1 LKGTKKPES
10 EQQMTIKEIYRIV
23 LMSLLLSLLPAVA
36 RAQSIAHLE
45 QHGTTK
51 QLIVDGKPFLVLGG
65 ELANT
70 ASSSME
76 YMKPVWPRLAQM
88 HLNTVLTGMTWA
100 QFEPE
105 EGKYDYA
112 LVDDLLA
119 GARRQNLK
127 IIFVWFGSWKN
138 GMSSFAPAWVKADQ
152 NRFPRAQL
160 GSGRSIEV
168 LSTLSEENLKAD
180 SKAYRAFMH
189 HLREVDSDKHT
200 VVMIQVENEVGV
212 LGDSR
217 DRSAAA
223 NEAFARPVPRQL
235 MDYLRAHKTTL
246 RPELKKAL
254 DANGDK
260 ASGNWTEVFGSGMAD
275 EVFMAWNYSHYMN
288 QVTKAGKS
296 EYPVPVF
303 TNTWIVQ
310 PEDRGPGDFPSG
322 GPEPHVL
329 DIWRAGG
336 SDIDLN
342 APDIYLPNFAEW
354 VARFHQNGNTLFVP
368 ESRGD
373 AVGVANAFYAIGEK
387 DSIGYSPF
395 GIDSVTRLLPPSTVT
410 ATSTS
415 VGAAPSGPLDVQNLP
430 LTLGYDILRQLTPL
444 ILEHQGTG
452 SIGAVMLN
460 PGELCQTVAI
470 GNYSITVS
478 KIQNRRS
485 TAVAS
490 TTAEAAP
497 TYAMIIATGSDQYM
511 IAASNAE
518 ITFSPNTPGPPVAG
532 LAQVQAGAYVDGV
545 WVPGRWLNGDD
556 VLLNYK
562 IAEAAATNQSG
573 SGLRFSADGPAIQN
587 VKLYRYK

>member
-1 LKGTKKPES
+1 MSMKDRSSGILTG
-10 EQQMTIKEIYRIV
+10 
-23 LMSLLLSLLPAVA
+23 LMSVVLAA
-36 RAQSIAHLE
+36 TAGAQSIAHLE
-45 QHGTTK
+45 KHGTTT

-70 ASSSME
+70 ASSSTE
-76 YMKPVWPRLAQM
+76 YLKPVWPRLAKM
-88 HLNTVLTGMTWA
+88 HLNTVLTGMSWA

-105 EGKYDYA
+105 EGNYDYA
-112 LVDDLLA
+112 LVDDLLT
-119 GARRQNLK
+119 GARQQNLK

-180 SKAYRAFMH
+180 STAYKAFMH
-189 HLREVDSDKHT
+189 HLHDVDSEKHT
-200 VVMIQVENEVGV
+200 VIMIQIENEVGI

-223 NEAFARPVPRQL
+223 NEAFSGPVPKQL
-235 MDYLRAHKTTL
+235 MDYLQTHKTPL
-246 RPELKKAL
+246 RPELKMNW

-260 ASGNWTEVFGSGMAD
+260 TSGTWIEVFGTRMSD
-275 EVFMAWNYSHYMN
+275 EAFMAWNYARYMN
-288 QVTKAGKS
+288 QVTKAGKA

-310 PEDRGPGDFPSG
+310 PEDRGPGDYPSG
-322 GPEPHVL
+322 CPEPQVL

-336 SDIDLN
+336 PDIDIN

-354 VARFHQNGNTLFVP
+354 VARFHQNGNPLFVP

-373 AVGVANAFYAIGEK
+373 ASGVANAFYAIGEQ
-387 DSIGYSPF
+387 DAIGYSPF
-395 GIDSVTRLLPPSTVT
+395 GIDNAARMQPASTGP
-410 ATSTS
+410 AS
-415 VGAAPSGPLDVQNLP
+415 GAPVEVQNLP
-430 LTLGYDILRQLTPL
+430 LAKGYEVLGQLAPL
-444 ILEHQGTG
+444 ILKYQGTG
-452 SIGAVMLN
+452 SIGGVVLN
-460 PGELCQTVAI
+460 AEQLNQSIVVA
-470 GNYSITVS
+470 NYTITVS
-478 KIQNRRS
+478 KVQNRRS

-490 TTAEAAP
+490 TAAEAAP
-497 TYAMIIATGSDQYM
+497 TYAMMIATGPDEYV
-511 IAASNAE
+511 IAGSNAE
-518 ITFSPNTPGPPVAG
+518 ITFSPSTPGPPIAG
-532 LAQVQAGAYVDGV
+532 LAQVQAGRYENGV

-556 VLLNYK
+556 VVLNYK
-562 IAEAAATNQSG
+562 LAEAAATNQSG
-573 SGLRFSADGPAIQN
+573 SGLRFAADGPTIQN

>member
-1 LKGTKKPES
+1 MNRFSL
-10 EQQMTIKEIYRIV
+10 IF
-23 LMSLLLSLLPAVA
+23 LMLLLLAVTTE
-36 RAQSIAHLE
+36 AQPTAHLE

-76 YMKPVWPRLAQM
+76 YMKPVWPRLANM
-88 HLNTVLTGMTWA
+88 HLNTVLTGMSWA

-119 GARRQNLK
+119 GARQQNLK
-127 IIFVWFGSWKN
+127 VIFVWFGSWKN
-138 GMSSFAPAWVKADQ
+138 GLSSFAPAWVKADQ
-152 NRFPRAQL
+152 QRFPRAQL

-168 LSTLSEENLKAD
+168 LSTLSQENVKAD
-180 SKAYRAFMH
+180 SSAYKAFMH
-189 HLREVDSDKHT
+189 HVREVDSEKHT
-200 VVMIQVENEVGV
+200 VIMIQIENEVGV

-223 NEAFARPVPRQL
+223 NDAFAKPAPKEL
-235 MDYLRAHKTTL
+235 MDYLQAHKATL
-246 RPELKKAL
+246 RPELKNVWE
-254 DANGDK
+254 ANGAK
-260 ASGNWTEVFGSGMAD
+260 TSGSWAEVFGSGMAD
-275 EVFMAWNYSHYMN
+275 EIFMAWNYARYMN
-288 QVTKAGKS
+288 QVTKAGKA

-310 PEDRGPGDFPSG
+310 PEDRGPGDYPSG
-322 GPEPHVL
+322 CPEPHVL

-336 SDIDLN
+336 PDIDIN

-354 VARFHQNGNTLFVP
+354 VARFHQNGNPLFVP

-373 AVGVANAFYAIGEK
+373 ASGIANAFYAIGQH
-387 DSIGYSPF
+387 DAIGYSPF
-395 GIDSVTRLLPPSTVT
+395 GIDSAARLMPAS
-410 ATSTS
+410 
-415 VGAAPSGPLDVQNLP
+415 SGPSLGGPVEAQNLP
-430 LTLGYDILRQLTPL
+430 LAQGYDVLGQLAPL
-444 ILEHQGTG
+444 ILKHQGTG
-452 SIGAVMLN
+452 SIGAVMLSAGQLN
-460 PGELCQTVAI
+460 QSIAV
-470 GNYSITVS
+470 GNYIITVS
-478 KIQNRRS
+478 KVQNRRS

-490 TTAEAAP
+490 SLADAAP
-497 TYAMIIATGSDQYM
+497 SYAMAIATGPDEYV

-518 ITFSPNTPGPPVAG
+518 ITFSPNTPGPPIAG
-532 LAQVQAGAYVDGV
+532 LAQVQAGHYADGT

-562 IAEAAATNQSG
+562 LAEAAATNQSG
-573 SGLRFSADGPAIQN
+573 SGLRFGGDAPTIQTL
-587 VKLYRYK
+587 KLYRYK

>member
-1 LKGTKKPES
+1 
-10 EQQMTIKEIYRIV
+10 M
-23 LMSLLLSLLPAVA
+23 
-36 RAQSIAHLE
+36 
-45 QHGTTK
+45 
-51 QLIVDGKPFLVLGG
+51 
-65 ELANT
+65 N
-70 ASSSME
+70 
-76 YMKPVWPRLAQM
+76 
-88 HLNTVLTGMTWA
+88 LNTVLTGLSWA

-105 EGKYDYA
+105 EGKYDFA
-112 LVDDLLA
+112 LVDGLLA
-119 GARRQNLK
+119 GARQQNLK
-127 IIFVWFGSWKN
+127 IIFVWFGTWKN

-152 NRFPRAQL
+152 KRFPRAQL

-180 SKAYRAFMH
+180 SRAYQAFMH
-189 HLREVDSDKHT
+189 HLRQVDADKHT

-217 DRSAAA
+217 DRSAVA
-223 NEAFARPVPRQL
+223 NEAFARPVPRPL
-235 MDYLRAHKTTL
+235 LDYLHAHQATL

-254 DANGDK
+254 AANGDK
-260 ASGNWTEVFGSGMAD
+260 ASGTWTEVFGSGMAD
-275 EVFMAWNYSHYMN
+275 EVFMAWNYAHYMN

-310 PEDRGPGDFPSG
+310 PEDRGPGDYPSG
-322 GPEPHVL
+322 CPEPHVL

-336 SDIDLN
+336 PDIDLN

-373 AVGVANAFYAIGEK
+373 AIGVANAFYAIGQQ

-395 GIDSVTRLLPPSTVT
+395 GIDSVTRLLPASTT
-410 ATSTS
+410 TPTTTPT
-415 VGAAPSGPLDVQNLP
+415 PSGGTVNVQDLP
-430 LTLGYDILRQLTPL
+430 LTQGYDILRQLTPL
-444 ILEHQGTG
+444 ILEHQGSG
-452 SIGAVMLN
+452 SLGAVLLN
-460 PGELCQTVAI
+460 PGELSQTVAI
-470 GNYSITVS
+470 GNYNVTVS

-497 TYAMIIATGSDQYM
+497 TYAMIIGTGPDQYV

-518 ITFSPNTPGPPVAG
+518 ITFSPITPGPSVAG
-532 LAQVQAGAYVDGV
+532 LAQVQAGSYADGV

-573 SGLRFSADGPAIQN
+573 SGLRFSADGPAIQK
-587 VKLYRYK
+587 VSLYRYQ